1 MEDSERDLEQQ
12 TEAFARSLLQQRME
26 EPFSRRQFVQRAGGA
41 VLATS
46 LGANLLAAGAAAAP
60 EAPSATLNMIIWDGY
75 DDKQAS
81 AAVRKR
87 LSIKTNPTYIGNNEQ
102 IFTKLRAGGVGS
114 VDLVTPYHGY
124 IKVLIEAD
132 LLEPLDYAKLPNTKN
147 YFGRFKNPAWARS
160 GGEVYAAPYIWG
172 TDPMMYNAKFV
183 KTPPRSWMDVMKPEY
198 KGKIV
203 MVDDTLGQIMVW
215 GRVLG
220 YKNPVRI
227 TKKQL
232 DEVIALLTRIKKTQ
246 ARAFASSWGDMA
258 DIMSRG
264 DGWISTGGWEAITSF
279 GAAKGADLRFT
290 HPKEGDFAWTDS
302 WCIPKDAPNSDTA
315 YQWIDWMIS
324 PRAQAIVARNLVSG
338 AVNKNAVAVMDKK
351 TRSIYPYANLAP
363 IFKKAPN
370 FDIPPREQGGRFTTL
385 DQWNEA
391 WARLRAA

>member
-1 MEDSERDLEQQ
+1 MEDSEKDLEQQ

-26 EPFSRRQFVQRAGGA
+26 EPFSRRQFVRRAGGA
-41 VLATS
+41 LLATS
-46 LGANLLAAGAAAAP
+46 VGANLLAAGAAAAP
-60 EAPSATLNMIIWDGY
+60 EAPAATLNMIIWDGY

-81 AAVRKR
+81 ASIRKK
-87 LSIKTNPTYIGNNEQ
+87 LGIKTNPTYIGNNEQ

-124 IKVLIEAD
+124 VKVLIEAD
-132 LLEPLDYAKLPNTKN
+132 LLEPLDYSKLPNAKN
-147 YFGRFKNPAWARS
+147 YFARFKNPAWNRA
-160 GGEVYAAPYIWG
+160 GGEVYSAPYIWG

-198 KGKIV
+198 KGKVV

-220 YKNPVRI
+220 HRNPVQI

-232 DEVIALLTRIKKTQ
+232 DAVIALLTKIKKQQ
-246 ARAFASSWGDMA
+246 ARAFASGWGDMA

-279 GAAKGADLRFT
+279 AAAKGADIRFT

-302 WCIPKDAPNSDTA
+302 WCIPRDAPNADTA

-324 PRAQAIVARNLVSG
+324 PRAQAIVARNLSSG
-338 AVNKNAVAVMDKK
+338 AVNKNAIAVMDKK

-370 FDIPPREQGGRFTTL
+370 FDIPPREPGRFTTL

-391 WARLRAA
+391 WERFRAA